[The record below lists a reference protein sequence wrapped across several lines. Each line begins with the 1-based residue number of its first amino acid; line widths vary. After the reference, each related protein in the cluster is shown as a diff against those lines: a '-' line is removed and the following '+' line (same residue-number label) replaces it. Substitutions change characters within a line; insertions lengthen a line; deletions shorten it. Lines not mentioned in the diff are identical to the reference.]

1 MSKFRGMAPM
11 RHISLSFFFA
21 LLVSHA
27 AHAEDLGTIS
37 PACPIAEADLIEVMS
52 QTFVL
57 ITA

>member
-1 MSKFRGMAPM
+1 M